1 MQISHSAIRLDA
13 EHISGSIAGTPA
25 FTDISLS
32 IHPGEFVGILGT
44 HDAGKTALLQTLSG
58 ITPAQSGAVL
68 LNGIN
73 LYEYRERFNMLI
85 GYVFQKETIHQTI
98 SVYDT
103 LYYAALIRFPL
114 AGSFWQ
120 HAKKETIMQ
129 RVGEVLRLLKLEELA
144 SVKIKRLSIGQ
155 RKQVMLGVEL
165 LTSPPLLCIDEPF
178 VGLNAAEQEQM
189 TDLLHKLAREGR
201 TIILATQQRLES
213 LRQLDLIAM
222 LAKGQLVFYGPPQLA
237 FNVFKVKDFPDLY
250 EKIEKFAP
258 EELSKHYRS
267 SPVYKKY
274 IAARLEKRYKTERVQ
289 NGV

>member
-1 MQISHSAIRLDA
+1 VQISHSAIRLDA
-13 EHISGSIAGTPA
+13 EHISGSVARSSA
-25 FTDISLS
+25 FSDISLS

-44 HDAGKTALLQTLSG
+44 QGVGKTSLLQTLSG
-58 ITPAQSGAVL
+58 MIPAQSGTVL
-68 LNGIN
+68 LNSLN
-73 LYEYRERFNMLI
+73 LYEQRERFSMLI
-85 GYVFQKETIHQTI
+85 GYVFQHETIHLTL

-120 HAKKETIMQ
+120 QAKKETIIQ
-129 RVGEVLRLLKLEELA
+129 RVGQVLRLLKLEDMA
-144 SVKIKRLSIGQ
+144 DVKIKRLSIGQ

-178 VGLNAAEQEQM
+178 VGLSAAEQEQM
-189 TDLLHKLAREGR
+189 MDVLHKLAREGR
-201 TIILATQQRLES
+201 TVILTAQQRLES
-213 LRQLDLIAM
+213 LRELDLIAI

-258 EELSKHYRS
+258 EELAKHYRA

-289 NGV
+289 AGS